1 MNWIDINESER
12 PYDGQKVLVKI
23 GKLDWTVAIY
33 ERDSDT
39 FADIDYDQQFWYKL
53 DDVTAW
59 ATVELS

>member
-23 GKLDWTVAIY
+23 GALDWTVAMY
-33 ERDSDT
+33 HRDSDT
-39 FADIDYDQQFWYKL
+39 FADIDYDQQFWYEL

-59 ATVELS
+59 ATVEL